1 MLKCQLTL
9 QLYLFCDEK
18 CAFYLFSLASYHHQI
33 IIIIIIIII
42 ITAVSVPPFVCT
54 ESPSVLLGRERRW
67 AEIQCNTLWSVT
79 QIQCNTMWHTV
90 TLLDATYCVPIH
102 YTPLLHSVILQP
114 KSMLP
119 FTNVGIGNR
128 ANSQY
133 LDWWCYPTIW
143 TRNPN
148 PFCNILQKFHIFYHN
163 ISLMCNICPQRVNWV
178 KRLFMPVLHE
188 SVVVLELLSK
198 ISVLCLLLS
207 PREKG
212 INGPH

>member
-1 MLKCQLTL
+1 MPIDSTIISVLWRKACFLS
-9 QLYLFCDEK
+9 FFFGIISSSSSPSSSDH
-18 CAFYLFSLASYHHQI
+18 YHHHHSSFSAAI
-33 IIIIIIIII
+33 CLHRVTI
-42 ITAVSVPPFVCT
+42 SVIR
-54 ESPSVLLGRERRW
+54 RERRW

-102 YTPLLHSVILQP
+102 YTPLLHSVTSQP

-143 TRNPN
+143 TSNTN
-148 PFCNILQKFHIFYHN
+148 PFVIFYKN
-163 ISLMCNICPQRVNWV
+163 LIFSITIY
-178 KRLFMPVLHE
+178 
-188 SVVVLELLSK
+188 LS
-198 ISVLCLLLS
+198 CATFA
-207 PREKG
+207 RKG
-212 INGPH
+212 SIE

>member
-1 MLKCQLTL
+1 MW
-9 QLYLFCDEK
+9 
-18 CAFYLFSLASYHHQI
+18 LAS
-33 IIIIIIIII
+33 
-42 ITAVSVPPFVCT
+42 T
-54 ESPSVLLGRERRW
+54 ERKD
-67 AEIQCNTLWSVT
+67 
-79 QIQCNTMWHTV
+79 TMYTV
-90 TLLDATYCVPIH
+90 TLLIPTYCVLIH
-102 YTPLLHSVILQP
+102 YTPLLHSVTT
-114 KSMLP
+114 MLP